1 MKRRHFVQSLA
12 VAAGASIFN
21 SKESTAQ
28 GESQRKG
35 KPFQIGIL
43 MHAQEERPIDQTAAG
58 YDLIEIPVEIMV
70 QPLKPEVVWNETL
83 AMLKSWNLPPM
94 KTSSHFLEGVLPV
107 IGPVVDKD

>member
-1 MKRRHFVQSLA
+1 
-12 VAAGASIFN
+12 
-21 SKESTAQ
+21 
-28 GESQRKG
+28 
-35 KPFQIGIL
+35 
-43 MHAQEERPIDQTAAG
+43 MHEQEERPIDQTAAG

-107 IGPVVDKD
+107 IGPVVAYPLQLGFSLSIEASPEREHAPG

>member
-1 MKRRHFVQSLA
+1 MQSLA

-43 MHAQEERPIDQTAAG
+43 MHEQEERPIDQTAAG